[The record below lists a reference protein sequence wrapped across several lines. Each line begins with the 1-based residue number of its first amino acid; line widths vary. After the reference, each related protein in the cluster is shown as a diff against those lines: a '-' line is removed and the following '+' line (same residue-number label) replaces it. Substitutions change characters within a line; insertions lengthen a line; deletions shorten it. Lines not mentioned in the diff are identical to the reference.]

1 MSMKDRAGFD
11 LFVIALNYPG
21 NGICAYV
28 LKPLD
33 IKFAFITLFSIS
45 VETGQRL
52 MNNMEPNVH
61 IFIIAVD
68 NYNCTSPVT

>member
-28 LKPLD
+28 LKALE
-33 IKFAFITLFSIS
+33 IKFAFITLFF
-45 VETGQRL
+45 
-52 MNNMEPNVH
+52 N
-61 IFIIAVD
+61 
-68 NYNCTSPVT
+68 